1 MSGTLNVYWGTRL
14 AGRLREDDGGRFE
27 FQYAPDWLTAAD
39 ATPISVRLPLRPEP
53 FDGDFC
59 RVFFGNLLPEGPTRR
74 LITGKLGIS
83 ESNDFKL
90 LEILGGECAGALSI
104 LPEGQGANASG
115 SYEPLSRKEL
125 DRMIEEMP
133 QNPLLLA
140 HEDLRLSL
148 AGAQQKI
155 PVYYEDGKF
164 FLPHGSYPSSHI
176 LKPAIPGLDGIV
188 ENEAYCMELA
198 RRLGLPAPASMV
210 IGGKQP
216 FYLIERYDRRR
227 GEDGKLVRLHQE
239 DFCQALGCSYGKK
252 YEADGG
258 PGLKACFGLVGE
270 QSTQPALDKMI
281 MLRWVIFNYL
291 IGNCDAHAKN
301 LSMLIKRV
309 DYRLSPL
316 YDLLSTRVYGK
327 LSPKFA
333 MRVGGQ
339 YRSDWVLKDN
349 WERLAAE
356 AGVGWNAVL
365 DLCLE
370 LGEKAPAE
378 AEPLAASFAAEHGA
392 KETIDK
398 IAKNVSSMS
407 QKLLGS
413 LKPRKS

>member
-1 MSGTLNVYWGTRL
+1 MSGTLNVYWETQL
-14 AGRLREDDGGRFE
+14 AGRLNENNAGRFE
-27 FQYAPDWLTAAD
+27 FQYAPGWLIFPD
-39 ATPISVRLPLRPEP
+39 AMPISVRMPLRPES
-53 FDGDFC
+53 FSDDTC
-59 RVFFGNLLPEGPTRR
+59 RVFFGNLLPEGTTRR

-90 LEILGGECAGALSI
+90 LEVLGGECAGTLSI
-104 LPEGQGANASG
+104 LPEGQQASVSG
-115 SYEPLSRKEL
+115 NYEPLSRKDL

-164 FLPHGSYPSSHI
+164 FLPHGSFPSSHI
-176 LKPAIPGLDGIV
+176 LKPATPDFDGIV

-198 RRLGLPAPASMV
+198 RQIGLPAPASMV
-210 IGGKQP
+210 IAGKYP

-227 GEDGKLVRLHQE
+227 REDGKLVRLHQE
-239 DFCQALGCSYGKK
+239 DFCQALGYSYGKK

-258 PGLKACFGLVGE
+258 PGLNACFGLITQ
-270 QSTQPALDKMI
+270 QSTQPAVDKMI

-301 LSMLIKRV
+301 LSMLIKREN
-309 DYRLSPL
+309 YRLSPL

-327 LSPKFA
+327 LSQKFA

-339 YRSDWVLKDN
+339 YRSDWVLKGN
-349 WERLAAE
+349 WERFAEE
-356 AGVGWNAVL
+356 AGVGGRAVR
-365 DLCLE
+365 DLCRE
-370 LGEKAPAE
+370 LGEKAPDVAQ
-378 AEPLAASFAAEHGA
+378 PLAESFAVEHGG

-398 IAKNVSSMS
+398 IVKNISLMAKKM
-407 QKLLGS
+407 LDA
-413 LKPRKS
+413 LKR

>member
-1 MSGTLNVYWGTRL
+1 MSGTLDVYWGIKL
-14 AGRLREDDGGRFE
+14 AGRLREDDAGRFE
-27 FQYAPDWLTAAD
+27 FQYASDWLTAA
-39 ATPISVRLPLRPEP
+39 AMPISVRLPLRPEP
-53 FDGDFC
+53 FDDGAC
-59 RVFFGNLLPEGPTRR
+59 RVFFGNLLPEGTTRR

-90 LEILGGECAGALSI
+90 LEVLGGECAGALSL
-104 LPEGQGANASG
+104 LPEGQEASASG
-115 SYEPLSRKEL
+115 SYEPLPRKEL

-155 PVYYEDGKF
+155 PLYYEDGRF
-164 FLPHGSYPSSHI
+164 FLPHGSFPSSHI
-176 LKPAIPGLDGIV
+176 LKPAIPDFGDIV

-198 RRLGLPAPASMV
+198 RQLALPAPVSMV
-210 IGGKQP
+210 IGGKHP

-227 GEDGKLVRLHQE
+227 GEDGKLIRLHQE
-239 DFCQALGCSYGKK
+239 DLCQALGYSYGKK

-281 MLRWVIFNYL
+281 MLRWVIFNHL

-301 LSMLIKRV
+301 LSMLIKRE

-327 LSPKFA
+327 LSQKFA

-339 YRSDWVLKDN
+339 YRSDWVLKKN
-349 WERLAAE
+349 WERLAEE
-356 AGVGWNAVL
+356 AGVGDKAVFE
-365 DLCLE
+365 LCRE
-370 LGEKAPAE
+370 LGEKAPAA
-378 AEPLAASFAAEHGA
+378 AEPLAVSFAAEHGA

-398 IAKNVSSMS
+398 IAKNVSTMS
-407 QKLLGS
+407 KKMLEALRHQ
-413 LKPRKS
+413 